1 MSRVQLAPAKLI
13 SDEIQSEFVSDETP
27 PGVKLIEA
35 PNMWDLGH
43 KGKGVVIAVLDSGCD
58 FDHPD
63 LKGRIIGGYNFT
75 IEGEGEHDY
84 MDYHWHGTHVAGTIA
99 AIENQKGVV
108 GVAPEA
114 SLLILKV
121 LMRQNCS
128 PTNGSIGLTEWVTKA
143 IRYAISWRGPSGER
157 VKVISMSIVNESEDN
172 TVRVMHEA
180 IQEAVKQDILVVA
193 CAGNLGGDC
202 GPEND
207 EKSYPG
213 YYSEVVSVASV
224 GLDKAMPCRSTNS
237 NIDLVAP
244 GEMIISTVP
253 GGGTQ
258 MASGCSMAVPHIS
271 GAAALLVNQFEK
283 DFGRSPTESEL
294 YAQIIKHTCPLGND
308 KREEGNGLLILKGT
322 SNCCV

>member
-1 MSRVQLAPAKLI
+1 MSRVKLAPTKLL
-13 SDEIQSEFVSDETP
+13 SDELKPEFISDETP
-27 PGVKLIEA
+27 TGVKLIEA
-35 PNMWDLGH
+35 PYMWDLGYR
-43 KGKGVVIAVLDSGCD
+43 GKGVVIAVLDSGCD
-58 FDHPD
+58 IDHPD

-99 AIENQKGVV
+99 AIENQEGIV

-121 LMRQNCS
+121 LMRKNCS
-128 PTNGSIGLTEWVTKA
+128 STDGSIGFTEWVTKA
-143 IRYAISWRGPSGER
+143 IRYALSWRGPSGEQ
-157 VKVISMSIVNESEDN
+157 VKIISMSIVNESEDN
-172 TVRVMHEA
+172 TVRAMHEA
-180 IQEAVKQDILVVA
+180 IQDAVKQDVLVVA
-193 CAGNLGGDC
+193 CAGNSGGDC
-202 GPEND
+202 GPESD

-213 YYSEVVSVASV
+213 YYKEVVSVASV
-224 GLDKAMPCRSTNS
+224 ALDKTMPCRSTNS

-283 DFGRSPTESEL
+283 NFGRSPTESEL

-322 SNCCV
+322 SNYC